1 VKKFKDYESAVGRL
15 EEITNLLESG
25 DSGLEQSLQL
35 YIEGVEIA
43 KLCDEKLNQVA
54 KSVKIISEENGMLE
68 KDFKRSADEDE
79 S

>member
-1 VKKFKDYESAVGRL
+1 VIPDL
-15 EEITNLLESG
+15 
-25 DSGLEQSLQL
+25 L